1 MDENP
6 RRADRWLPLLGVALI
21 FEAVAVA
28 GIRQSQSTDVGA
40 ITAILGA
47 ALGVVTLLRHF
58 RPLPPASWVTAGFAV
73 FVYGAMTLAESLVT
87 LDLKRGGD
95 PLRPLDFPAR
105 TLTVGGA
112 VLFWAAALARRDHP
126 ADEKLARLGRIG
138 AGLAQVGFLFS
149 FVRELSVWGNLSRYS
164 NDNASFAVYSV
175 LRLIYRA
182 LLLWASIQMM
192 RSGTD
197 PEVLRKRFTA
207 VHHLLIGWITLAL
220 VSGVVA
226 GFGFGARNGAMP
238 YFWRH
243 LLSTTATVTV
253 AFTLASRF
261 RTLPSENTAAA

>member
-1 MDENP
+1 MDEKP

-28 GIRQSQSTDVGA
+28 GIRQSPRADIGA

-58 RPLPPASWVTAGFAV
+58 RPLPPSSWVTAGFAV
-73 FVYGAMTLAESLVT
+73 FIYGAMTLVESFVT
-87 LDLKRGGD
+87 LDLNRGGD
-95 PLRPLDFPAR
+95 PLRHLEFPAR

-112 VLFWAAALARRDHP
+112 VLFWAAALARRDHSS
-126 ADEKLARLGRIG
+126 DERLARLGRIG

-149 FVRELSVWGNLSRYS
+149 FVREISVWGNLRWYS

-175 LRLIYRA
+175 VRLIYRV

-197 PEVLRKRFTA
+197 PEVLQKRFTG
-207 VHHLLIGWITLAL
+207 VHHLLIAWITLAL

-226 GFGFGARNGAMP
+226 TFGFGDRTMAMP

-261 RTLPSENTAAA
+261 RTLPTEKAVAA